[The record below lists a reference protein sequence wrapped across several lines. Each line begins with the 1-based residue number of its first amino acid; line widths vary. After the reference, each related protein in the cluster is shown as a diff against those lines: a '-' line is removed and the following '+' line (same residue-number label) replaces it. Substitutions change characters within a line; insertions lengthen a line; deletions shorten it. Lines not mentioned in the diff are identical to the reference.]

1 MGPKLR
7 KFFVWLISLA
17 AVLAIY
23 LLYNQLSGTRE
34 IDIDTLLE
42 STGAIADSNADQGDG
57 EIGMIGD
64 VGVSTVK
71 KAIFTTLN
79 KQKQIDRE
87 FGFEKLL
94 HETAD
99 NWELEKPF
107 MNIFR
112 RDFICSIT
120 ADRGQVQV
128 ETAAGKP
135 TPKDAILTGNVVIHI
150 LPQNESSVKESFI
163 YLDDV
168 VFISER
174 SQFSTAGPVKFV
186 SQDAHLLGK
195 GLELVYNDQL
205 DRLEFLRI
213 THLDSLNIKQSSKA
227 SLFAQTTP
235 PEAPA
240 SDVPDTQPAETTKLP
255 SSQTDLE
262 TTKRSDDEM
271 VNRPTA
277 QPALYRCVFSKNV
290 VIDGPQQLIFAD
302 EVSINN
308 ISRHGTS
315 DEKSENEA
323 YPGKREAEPP
333 PAIEAQDTEHRESSI
348 KILRSPQDAS
358 RRTPNGG
365 DTEAEQPA
373 DIVVTCDGG
382 IFVTPMDSHR
392 TPEDFAEIEPEATT
406 TAGKRLEDL
415 GDTTGRPTFAARRI
429 DYSASTGDTVAT
441 GPSELVFYVNDIAGT
456 EGKKSAVPVKVTA
469 REKTKFS
476 PASNQIIFEGDCR
489 CITESGADSPIRQ
502 KYTLSAPKLTVNLTA
517 GGTPDIEHLTA
528 DGRTVQLDTSKW
540 AGEELLGFV
549 KLKCHRFDYDA
560 LQQSFLATGPGLIVV
575 DNSKIAKPQKET
587 AKFSLKRQCYA
598 VVRDFETLQYCL
610 KTNRVIADA
619 APQRMLID
627 YFPIVNGQYG
637 QQIAATAGHI
647 EADLYETT
655 DGRTELST
663 LKATGGIFYEEE
675 DIQFIGS
682 KLFYDADSSIITAE
696 GDESQPCLLNGAFV
710 DEIEYNLKTGKAKSK
725 IIAPGTL
732 QMR

>member
-23 LLYNQLSGTRE
+23 LLYNQLSKTRE

-42 STGAIADSNADQGDG
+42 STGAIADSNADQADD
-57 EIGMIGD
+57 EIGFIGD

-71 KAIFTTLN
+71 KARFTTLN
-79 KQKQIDRE
+79 NQKQIDRE

-150 LPQNESSVKESFI
+150 LPQNESSIKESFI

-195 GLELVYNDQL
+195 GLELVYNDQT

-213 THLDSLNIKQSSKA
+213 THLDSLNIKPSSKA
-227 SLFAQTTP
+227 SLFAQAKQST
-235 PEAPA
+235 APA
-240 SDVPDTQPAETTKLP
+240 SKPPDTQPAETTKLP
-255 SSQTDLE
+255 SGQTDIE
-262 TTKRSDDEM
+262 PANRSDDEI
-271 VNRPTA
+271 VNRPAA
-277 QPALYRCVFSKNV
+277 QPTLYRCVFSKNF
-290 VIDGPQQLIFAD
+290 VIDCPQQLIFAD

-308 ISRHGTS
+308 ISLHGTS

-323 YPGKREAEPP
+323 YPSKREAEPP
-333 PAIEAQDTEHRESSI
+333 PPPAIETQDTEIRDTRYEI
-348 KILRSPQDAS
+348 R
-358 RRTPNGG
+358 
-365 DTEAEQPA
+365 DTEDKQPT

-392 TPEDFAEIEPEATT
+392 APEDFAEIEPEATT
-406 TAGKRLEDL
+406 TAGKRLEEF
-415 GDTTGRPTFAARRI
+415 GDTTGRPTFTARRI
-429 DYSASTGDTVAT
+429 DYSAATGDTVAT

-456 EGKKSAVPVKVTA
+456 EAKKSAVPVKVTA

-476 PASNQIIFEGDCR
+476 PASNQVVFEGDCR
-489 CITESGADSPIRQ
+489 CVTESGADSPIRQ

-517 GGTPDIEHLTA
+517 GETPDIEHLTA
-528 DGRTVQLDTSKW
+528 DGGTVQLDTSKW

-549 KLKCHRFDYDA
+549 KLKCRRFDYDA

-575 DNSKIAKPQKET
+575 DNSKITGPQKET
-587 AKFSLKRQCYA
+587 AKFSLQRQCYA

-637 QQIAATAGHI
+637 QQVAATAGHI
-647 EADLYETT
+647 EADLYETA

-663 LKATGGIFYEEE
+663 LTATAGIFYEEA

-682 KLFYDADSSIITAE
+682 RLFYDADNSIITAE